1 MVDVYDML
9 QTTDVQLYC
18 NVRCT
23 YVRVVH
29 VLYTTLLE
37 YTGTP
42 EGINTVV
49 QRVHNL
55 EIFEI

>member
-29 VLYTTLLE
+29 VLYTTLE
-37 YTGTP
+37 GTP